1 MDIATIEMY
10 ESTLSPED
18 MDMRRR
24 SQSIIMEPLDYKVN
38 YRCLPL
44 VTSLPGCIGLGV
56 KQLLMEIL
64 IFHPDI
70 TILKGKETPVCHLIT
85 CIEGRI

>member
-44 VTSLPGCIGLGV
+44 VTGLPGCIGLSV

-70 TILKGKETPVCHLIT
+70 TIL
-85 CIEGRI
+85 

>member
-44 VTSLPGCIGLGV
+44 VTGLPGCIGLSV
-56 KQLLMEIL
+56 KTVTNGNSH
-64 IFHPDI
+64 FSSRHHY
-70 TILKGKETPVCHLIT
+70 TLKERSLPFAT
-85 CIEGRI
+85 

>member
-44 VTSLPGCIGLGV
+44 VLTTGLYRV
-56 KQLLMEIL
+56 RCQTVTNENSH
-64 IFHPDI
+64 FSSRHHY
-70 TILKGKETPVCHLIT
+70 T
-85 CIEGRI
+85 

>member
-1 MDIATIEMY
+1 MNTIWVIVSLRLRAKYSHVFLSQEHGCRSVDIATIEMY

-44 VTSLPGCIGLGV
+44 VT
-56 KQLLMEIL
+56 
-64 IFHPDI
+64 
-70 TILKGKETPVCHLIT
+70 
-85 CIEGRI
+85 